1 MKNVYTDKA
10 PEPAGHYSQ
19 AVVKNGWVFVSGQLP
34 VKAGTGEKIKGGIEE
49 QAKQVLKNIS
59 EILKASG
66 SGVEN
71 VVKTTVYITDINLW
85 DSVNKVYGEFFKEH
99 KPARV
104 IVPTRE
110 LHYGFDIEM
119 DVVAVVSKEG

>member
-1 MKNVYTDKA
+1 MEKVFTDNA

-19 AVVKNGWVFVSGQLP
+19 AVVRDGWVFVSGQLP
-34 VKAGTGEKIKGGIEE
+34 VKPHTGEKIKGDIEK
-49 QAKQVLKNIS
+49 QAEQVLKNIS

-66 SGVEN
+66 SSIEH
-71 VVKTTVYITDINLW
+71 VVKTTVYISDIKLW
-85 DSVNKVYGEFFKEH
+85 DNVNKVYGEFFKEH

-119 DVVAVVSKEG
+119 DVVAVVS